1 MSFGTF
7 LFYRFEAFFV
17 LEGVLGLEWGNGIFL
32 MVVYAERVRS

>member
-17 LEGVLGLEWGNGIFL
+17 LKGVLCLAWEKWDFL
-32 MVVYAERVRS
+32 MVVYAELVRS